1 MVLEYFQRLNNS
13 KYLAGLTMILLNVGS
28 RFVEIK
34 FSKTQEQIL
43 RNGLAREIL
52 IFSMCFMATRD
63 IIISIILTA
72 SFTVLSRY
80 LFNENSKLCLLPKK
94 MRKIAMEIDVNND
107 NIITQQEIDNA
118 LKVLQKAK
126 KQFQKKQ
133 QVEFLSNLTE
143 YDHLADY
150 SDYKFETK

>member
-1 MVLEYFQRLNNS
+1 MIFQYLQRLNNS

-34 FSKTQEQIL
+34 FSKTQEQVL
-43 RNGLAREIL
+43 RNGLARELL
-52 IFSMCFMATRD
+52 IFSMSYMATRD
-63 IIISIILTA
+63 ITISIILTA

-107 NIITQQEIDNA
+107 NIITQEEIDNA

-126 KQFQKKQ
+126 KQVQKKKQ
-133 QVEFLSNLTE
+133 LEFLSNLTE
-143 YDHLADY
+143 YDHLADF
-150 SDYKFETK
+150 SDYKKL

>member
-107 NIITQQEIDNA
+107 NIITQEEIDNA

-126 KQFQKKQ
+126 KQVQKKKQ
-133 QVEFLSNLTE
+133 LEFLSNLTE
-143 YDHLADY
+143 YDHLADF
-150 SDYKFETK
+150 SDYKKL

>member
-1 MVLEYFQRLNNS
+1 MIFQYLQRLNNS

-34 FSKTQEQIL
+34 FSKTQEQVL
-43 RNGLAREIL
+43 RNGLARELL

-107 NIITQQEIDNA
+107 NIITQEEIDNA

-126 KQFQKKQ
+126 KQVQKKKQ
-133 QVEFLSNLTE
+133 LEFLSNLTE
-143 YDHLADY
+143 YDHLADF
-150 SDYKFETK
+150 SDYKKL